1 MQYRIEFRPAA
12 FRDLRRIPNPYRS
25 RLLAAIAALADTPRP
40 PNSVQLKGPEG
51 FHRVRVGDYRIV
63 YLIED
68 RVLLVCVVRVAH
80 RKDVYRGLG

>member
-12 FRDLRRIPNPYRS
+12 LRELGRIPKPFRG
-25 RLLAAIAALADTPRP
+25 RLAAAISSLADTPRP
-40 PNSVQLKGPEG
+40 PGSVRLQGPDG

-68 RVLLVCVVRVAH
+68 RVLLVCVIGVAH
-80 RKDVYRGLG
+80 RKDVYRGL

>member
-12 FRDLRRIPNPYRS
+12 LREIRHIPKPFKG
-25 RLLAAIAALADTPRP
+25 RLLTAISALADTPRP
-40 PNSVQLKGPEG
+40 PGSVRLQGREG

-80 RKDVYRGLG
+80 SKDVYRGL

>member
-1 MQYRIEFRPAA
+1 MSYRIEFRPAA
-12 FRDLRRIPNPYRS
+12 LRAMRRVPKPFNT

-40 PNSVQLKGPEG
+40 PGSVRLQGPDG

-68 RVLLVCVVRVAH
+68 RVLLICVVRVAH
-80 RKDVYRGLG
+80 RKDAYRGL

>member
-1 MQYRIEFRPAA
+1 MSYRIEFRPAA
-12 FRDLRRIPNPYRS
+12 WRGLERIPDPFKVRI
-25 RLLAAIAALADTPRP
+25 LAAISALAENPRP
-40 PNSVQLKGPEG
+40 PRSVRLQGPEG

-80 RKDVYRGLG
+80 RKEVYRGL

>member
-1 MQYRIEFRPAA
+1 MRYRIEFRPAA
-12 FRDLRRIPNPYRS
+12 QRDLRRIAKPIKG
-25 RLLAAIAALADTPRP
+25 RLLAAIDALAASPRP
-40 PNSVQLKGPEG
+40 QGSIKLAGPEG

-80 RKDVYRGLG
+80 RKDVYRGL

>member
-1 MQYRIEFRPAA
+1 VPYSIEFRPAA
-12 FRDLRRIPNPYRS
+12 LRDLQRIPNPYKA
-25 RLLAAIAALADTPRP
+25 RLLTAIGALAETPRP
-40 PNSVQLKGPEG
+40 PNSVQLKGPDG

-80 RKDVYRGLG
+80 RKDVNRRL